1 MKYMKL
7 LSKTLTKTIDS
18 ILVYLKQVYSA
29 IVESSVRRQEI
40 VKYLKKQVEEVSEEP
55 SFITKITKRV
65 IATQTGF

>member
-1 MKYMKL
+1 MKYMKV

>member
-1 MKYMKL
+1 MKYMKV

-40 VKYLKKQVEEVSEEP
+40 VKYLKKQVEEVSEGP